1 MRQLWL
7 GSIALLAAG
16 PALAAEASSP
26 LSAVARFTGDDL
38 VLRGDPWQLVPEARM
53 PALLEARVPGSG
65 AAARG
70 IRGVADSRTLAPLDP
85 AVGVFVDGVPLGRID
100 GAAFALFDLESAALH
115 TGGQGAALGRNSS
128 AGALELRLAAPAG
141 EFGGFVG
148 GAWGAWDRKM
158 VQGSVDV
165 PLGALALKVS
175 AYVSD
180 DDGTARNRVTGE
192 KLNDEDRAGVR
203 LAAAL
208 RPTDRLGWTI
218 AAAYT
223 QDKGENI
230 LAFTC
235 NPLDPSAC
243 GGRSATTG
251 MVKARIRGGGPQY
264 GLPVTGEKADQVLGR
279 VQASTLVTSRLAWAT
294 EPLEIALI
302 SGFLD
307 STDRSGLDF
316 ADGRGL
322 PVPALP
328 DPPVRGFVNGGQ
340 ARLTDASARQMSQ
353 ELRLAGKLLG
363 GALDWSAGGQLIDGD
378 DRLDAADLQT
388 QEDGTP
394 TGTPR
399 LLADRVIRTSHRALS
414 AHANAAFASGPFRV
428 EAGIRYTD
436 EEQRLTSIAQATCG
450 PAGCL
455 SPVAVPQKLT
465 AGVWTPRAA
474 AGFDLGKG
482 VSLFASAARGYR
494 PGGWNLAAV
503 TPAAFGAYAPET
515 SWTYEAGL
523 SARAFD
529 GALTARLA
537 GFYLVVNDMQGSGA
551 AVIDGVPQFWAGTLA
566 DFRNRGAE
574 LDLELRPLEALSLTA
589 SLALQDAGYRRT
601 AAVDAQIAQCL
612 AGVSA
617 ACGIGAVTA
626 SGALAEPAFAPD
638 VSLGVGGRYDW
649 PLPSAGIILSP
660 QLDLLW
666 RSSFRTDPAN
676 LVEGAGAHLLV
687 DAAVAI
693 RTDDS
698 AWLLTLS
705 CRNCLNE
712 DQAQASLFGWAYPQS
727 PRSWMLAARR
737 RF

>member
-1 MRQLWL
+1 MRQVWL
-7 GSIALLAAG
+7 GSIALLATA
-16 PALAAEASSP
+16 PVSAADEQAP
-26 LSAVARFTGDDL
+26 VAATARFTGDEL
-38 VLRGDPWQLVPEARM
+38 VVRGDPWQLLPDART
-53 PALLEARVPGSG
+53 PALL
-65 AAARG
+65 G
-70 IRGVADSRTLAPLDP
+70 IRAPGTGALARSLRGLSDSATPAPLDP
-85 AVGVFVDGVPLGRID
+85 AVGLFVDGVPLGRLD
-100 GAAFALFDLESAALH
+100 GEAFALFDLESSTLH
-115 TGGQGAALGRNSS
+115 MGGQGAALGRNSS
-128 AGALELRLAAPAG
+128 AGALELRLAAPAA

-180 DDGTARNRVTGE
+180 DDGTARNRITGE

-208 RPTDRLGWTI
+208 RPTDRLAWTI

-251 MVKARIRGGGPQY
+251 MVKARVLGGGPQY
-264 GLPVTGEKADQVLGR
+264 GLPVTGDKADQVLGR

-294 EPLEIALI
+294 DQLEIALI

-322 PVPALP
+322 PTATLP
-328 DPPVRGFVNGGQ
+328 DPPVRGFVNGGY

-353 ELRLAGKLLG
+353 ELRLSGKLLG

-388 QEDGTP
+388 LEDGTP

-399 LLADRVIRTSHRALS
+399 LLSDRVIRTSHRALS
-414 AHANAAFASGPFRV
+414 AHANAAFASGPFRL
-428 EAGIRYTD
+428 EAGLRYSD
-436 EEQRLTSIAQATCG
+436 EEKRLTSLAQAACG

-455 SPVAVPQKLT
+455 SPASAPQKLT
-465 AGVWTPRAA
+465 TGVWTPRAA

-515 SWTYEAGL
+515 SWTFEGGL

-537 GFYLVVNDMQGSGA
+537 GFYLTATDMQGSGA
-551 AVIDGVPQFWAGTLA
+551 AVIGGVPQFWAGTLA

-589 SLALQDAGYRRT
+589 NLAFQDAGYRRT
-601 AAVDAQIAQCL
+601 SAVDVQIAQCL
-612 AGVSA
+612 SGVAA

-705 CRNCLNE
+705 CRNCLDE
-712 DQAQASLFGWAYPQS
+712 DQAQASLFGWSYPQT
-727 PRSWMLAARR
+727 PRSWMVAARR